1 MWVNFESMKRL
12 ISPLNV
18 ILASIIPTRIFIN
31 FLLLHVD
38 HRKMEDILAKVG
50 TVKILNKNTAF
61 FFSFLN
67 CTLLIS
73 RLNIFYELIS

>member
-38 HRKMEDILAKVG
+38 HRKMEDMLAKVG
-50 TVKILNKNTAF
+50 TVKILNKNTALL
-61 FFSFLN
+61 SFLN

-73 RLNIFYELIS
+73 RLNIF

>member
-1 MWVNFESMKRL
+1 MKRL

-38 HRKMEDILAKVG
+38 RQEMERVG
-50 TVKILNKNTAF
+50 NVWNSENF
-61 FFSFLN
+61 ESF
-67 CTLLIS
+67 
-73 RLNIFYELIS
+73 E